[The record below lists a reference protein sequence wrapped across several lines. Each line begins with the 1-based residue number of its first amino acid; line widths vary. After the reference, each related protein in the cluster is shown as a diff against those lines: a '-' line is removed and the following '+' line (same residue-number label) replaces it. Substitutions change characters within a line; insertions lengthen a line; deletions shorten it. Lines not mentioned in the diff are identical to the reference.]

1 MKFEI
6 SYAEIQKR
14 LEVDT
19 GRPVQLSWLRAA
31 KRDLRLVDGKH
42 WIKEG
47 DLKSSPVLWS
57 EAGYKQ
63 LLEIRLD
70 GLAKANL
77 IQPRR
82 QRRPPQFGGKDGR

>member
-1 MKFEI
+1 MKFEL

-14 LEVDT
+14 MEEDT
-19 GRPVQLSWLRAA
+19 GFTVQLSWLRAA
-31 KRDLRLVDGKH
+31 KRDLRLVEGKH

-63 LLEIRLD
+63 LLEIREE
-70 GLAKANL
+70 GWAKANITL
-77 IQPRR
+77 PKR
-82 QRRPPQFGGKDGR
+82 QRRPPQFGGKDGH